1 MVNEVG
7 DHYLMRYLLKKWQ
20 VTITRED
27 IIEENEI
34 PFGNLVSD
42 CY

>member
-7 DHYLMRYLLKKWQ
+7 DHYLMRCLLKKWQ

-27 IIEENEI
+27 IFKKIEI
-34 PFGNLVSD
+34 PFGNFVSD
-42 CY
+42 YY